1 MLLGGRAGGA
11 RMPSAAAMVV
21 VVGGLVAAGLALSFY
36 GSSLI
41 ADDMEQRTGAVGGG
55 EGPLSVSVMLEPY
68 GEGRGGGVYVVQVI
82 DYEEGAGIHAVVTG
96 PSGEELDQAQLDGPS
111 HEGYF
116 EVDAPG
122 SYTLL
127 VEGSG
132 ADSIGAV
139 AIIGQVPPTERLA
152 VGITGFY
159 LVVAGLAGMAVV
171 AVIAVR
177 GRMRRGRGAP

>member
-1 MLLGGRAGGA
+1 
-11 RMPSAAAMVV
+11 MPSAAAMVA

-36 GSSLI
+36 GSALI
-41 ADDMEQRTGAVGGG
+41 ADDMEQKTGSVGGG
-55 EGPLSVSVMLEPY
+55 EGPLSVSVALEPHDD
-68 GEGRGGGVYVVQVI
+68 GSGGGVYVVQVI
-82 DYEEGAGIHAVVTG
+82 DHEEGAVIHAVVSG
-96 PSGEELDQAQLDGPS
+96 PSGGDLDRAQVDGPS

-122 SYTLL
+122 TYTLR

-132 ADSIGAV
+132 AKSVGAV

-159 LVVAGLAGMAVV
+159 LVVAGLAGMGVV